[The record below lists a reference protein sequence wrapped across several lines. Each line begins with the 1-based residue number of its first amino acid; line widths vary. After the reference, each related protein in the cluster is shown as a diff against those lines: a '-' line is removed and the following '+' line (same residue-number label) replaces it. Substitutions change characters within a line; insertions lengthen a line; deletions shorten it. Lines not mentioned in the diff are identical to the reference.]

1 LDGSTVE
8 ALNRLR
14 ILNVILSMMGGGA
27 ERQLAYLAP
36 ELCKRGHDIH
46 VAYVYGGVYLERLVE
61 SRCATHRIS
70 ISRKRDPLVL
80 LRVAQLA
87 RRLRPDVIHTWLTHM
102 DIAGGM
108 SAKLLRIP
116 WVMSERSAAGL
127 YPPNVMNRFREVIGR
142 RANLIVA
149 NSPGGADYWGRLEV
163 PAGRIEVIRNFVP
176 LEEIAAAPMLDDCRV
191 AAGDELIVH
200 AGRLS
205 PEKNLLTL
213 LAAMEEVFR
222 KRPHARLALCG
233 EGPLHDTLAAQVS
246 AKGLEERV
254 IFAGFVGNVASWLK
268 RADVAITISE
278 TEGHPNAVLEAAA
291 AGAPLVLSDI
301 GAHRAIV
308 DDSSAA
314 FVPALDAHAVAEAI
328 VWTLDHRD
336 AALERA
342 AHARSAVAGLTLE
355 ATVTEY
361 ESAYRRVCGSAG
373 RKERHDSADGR

>member
-1 LDGSTVE
+1 M
-8 ALNRLR
+8 R

-27 ERQLAYLAP
+27 ERQLASLAP
-36 ELCKRGHDIH
+36 ALCRRGHDIH
-46 VAYVYGGVYLERLVE
+46 VAYVYDGIYLEPLAK
-61 SRCATHRIS
+61 SCAVHRIAFS
-70 ISRKRDPLVL
+70 SKRDPLVFF
-80 LRVAQLA
+80 RVARLA

-108 SAKLLRIP
+108 SARLLRIP

-127 YPPNVMNRFREVIGR
+127 YPPIMMNRVRELIGR
-142 RANLIVA
+142 QANMIVA
-149 NSPGGADYWGRLEV
+149 NSPGGVDYWRGLGV
-163 PAGRIEVIRNFVP
+163 PPGRIELIRNFVP
-176 LEEIAAAPMLDDCRV
+176 VEEIAAAPMLDDCRV
-191 AAGDELIVH
+191 AAGVELIVH

-222 KRPHARLALCG
+222 KRPRAKLALCG

-254 IFAGFVGNVASWLK
+254 IFAGFVTNVASWLK
-268 RADVAITISE
+268 RAGVAITISE

-291 AGAPLVLSDI
+291 AGASLVLSDI

-308 DDSSAA
+308 DESSAA
-314 FVPALDAHAVAEAI
+314 FVPPLDVHAIAEAI
-328 VWTLDHRD
+328 DRTLEDRD
-336 AALERA
+336 AALRRA
-342 AHARSAVAGLTLE
+342 ARARSAVSGLTLE

-361 ESAYRRVCGSAG
+361 ERTYRRVAG
-373 RKERHDSADGR
+373 NDTK

>member
-1 LDGSTVE
+1 
-8 ALNRLR
+8 LR

-46 VAYVYGGVYLERLVE
+46 VAYVYSGIYLEPLAK
-61 SRCATHRIS
+61 SRCAMHRIA

-80 LRVAQLA
+80 LRVARLV

-127 YPPNVMNRFREVIGR
+127 YPPTMMNRFREVIGR

-149 NSPGGADYWGRLEV
+149 NSPGGADYWRGLGV
-163 PAGRIEVIRNFVP
+163 PAGRIEVIRNFVS

-191 AAGDELIVH
+191 SAGTELIVH

-222 KRPHARLALCG
+222 KRPHAKLALCG
-233 EGPLHDTLAAQVS
+233 EGPLRDTLAAQVS
-246 AKGLEERV
+246 ARGLEERV
-254 IFAGFVGNVASWLK
+254 IFAGFVRNVASWLK
-268 RADVAITISE
+268 RANVAITISE

-308 DDSSAA
+308 NDSSAA
-314 FVPALDAHAVAEAI
+314 FVSALEARAVAEAI
-328 VWTLDHRD
+328 DRTLDDRD
-336 AALERA
+336 AALGRA
-342 AHARSAVAGLTLE
+342 ARARSAVAGLTLD
-355 ATVTEY
+355 ATVIEY
-361 ESAYRRVCGSAG
+361 ESAYLRVCGSMV
-373 RKERHDSADGR
+373 RNEQLDSAHRR